1 MPYAQNQLIQ
11 ASDYNTFANSVNTN
25 WGIGSGD
32 QGYGQTSTTLGA
44 VSQNAT
50 IAATNWADLVS
61 RVTTM
66 RAHQGF
72 TVTTLTTPVANT
84 LITFQSTLSGII
96 TDCNTNRLTG
106 SVGGNIVTGTTGN
119 TNAAGFTG
127 TRTMAIA
134 YTWGSTNQMRYFFNG
149 GGYVDFNAGN
159 SSFSGNT
166 KSNDWQTNIIGT
178 GGNVVGNCRI
188 KAQQAESNSGTNT
201 NAGFYDLTSTNLEIH
216 RRTSPT
222 TTGGYNS
229 NYCRYLA
236 RLNAANWTTATQLI
250 MTIEW
255 VDGSTDVFD
264 DTVSGTA
271 GFQSAGY
278 APVTTYLANVWGA
291 VSGSLITNT

>member
-1 MPYAQNQLIQ
+1 MTYAQNQLIQ
-11 ASDYNTFANSVNTN
+11 ASDYNTFATSVNTN
-25 WGIGSGD
+25 WGSGSGD
-32 QGYGQTSTTLGA
+32 QGYGQTTTLSGVTA
-44 VSQNAT
+44 NVTTISAT
-50 IAATNWADLVS
+50 QWADLFT
-61 RVTTM
+61 RVRTM
-66 RAHQGF
+66 RSHQG
-72 TVTTLTTPVANT
+72 VTITLPNPVANT
-84 LITFQSTLSGII
+84 TITYNSTLSGHI

-106 SVGGNIVTGTTGN
+106 SVGANIVTGTTGN

-149 GGYVDFNAGN
+149 GGFVDFNAGN

-201 NAGFYDLTSTNLEIH
+201 GAGFYDLTNLDLEIH

-236 RLNAANWTTATQLI
+236 RLNTANWTTATQLI

-255 VDGSTDVFD
+255 VDGSADTFD

-278 APVTTYLANVWGA
+278 PPVTTYLGNVWGA